1 MIFRPHCTWGSGV
14 RGAGKA
20 FLVVPY
26 GLLCLD
32 FLRSSR
38 SCVCEKLRFL
48 FSSCCPLHRYILKG
62 SRLLYFI
69 FVISSVEVFCFE
81 LDVMGCGYIEVK

>member
-1 MIFRPHCTWGSGV
+1 MCMGG
-14 RGAGKA
+14 GMA

-32 FLRSSR
+32 FLWSSR
-38 SCVCEKLRFL
+38 SCVCEKLHFL
-48 FSSCCPLHRYILKG
+48 CSSCCPLHRYILKG

-81 LDVMGCGYIEVK
+81 LDVMGCGYIK